1 MEKMTKRERL
11 MAAIKDEAVDRV
23 PASYYNHNHP
33 VEYSPDTL
41 IPALLQHQEKFDW
54 DFVKVMLRANY
65 YLEAWGCTYTI
76 DPVKGA
82 ILQDHVVK
90 TAEDYRKLK
99 KLDPTKGPFGENVEI
114 ARTLG
119 AALKGEVPYM
129 QSVFG
134 PLTIAGRLAG
144 GKFDAVDET
153 VAARKFIDENPDELL
168 EGLAVITETLAN
180 YVRECIRAGADGIFY
195 TTTAYGSLDVLTEEE
210 YKIFAEP
217 FDLQVLRAANEE
229 GATLNI
235 LHICRENLMFDLF
248 SKYPVQI
255 INYESTSPKNPDLKE
270 VMTLTDKAI
279 WGGMDQRKILPE
291 DSAEAVKAQALDAL
305 EQTGGRR
312 IILGPGCTNVYLKA
326 PDENISAMKEAV
338 DTWQA

>member
-11 MAAIKDEAVDRV
+11 MAAVKGEAVDRV

-33 VEYSPDTL
+33 VEYSADRL
-41 IPALLQHQEKFDW
+41 IPALLGHQEKFDW
-54 DFVKVMLRANY
+54 DFVKVMIRASY
-65 YLEAWGCTYTI
+65 YLEAWGCKFTI

-82 ILQDHVVK
+82 KLQDHVVK
-90 TAEDYRKLK
+90 EAADYTKLK
-99 KLDPTKGPFGENVEI
+99 KLDPTKGPFGEHVDI
-114 ARTLG
+114 ARQLG
-119 AALKGEVPYM
+119 QALKGNVPYM

-168 EGLAVITETLAN
+168 EGLSVITETVAD

-195 TTTAYGSLDVLTEEE
+195 TTTAYGSLDVLTKEE

-217 FDLQVLRAANEE
+217 FDLAILNAANEE

-291 DSAEAVKAQALDAL
+291 GSAQEVKAQALDAL

-312 IILGPGCTNVYLKA
+312 IILGPGCTNVYLTA
-326 PDENISAMKEAV
+326 PDENISAIKAAV
-338 DTWQA
+338 DTWEG